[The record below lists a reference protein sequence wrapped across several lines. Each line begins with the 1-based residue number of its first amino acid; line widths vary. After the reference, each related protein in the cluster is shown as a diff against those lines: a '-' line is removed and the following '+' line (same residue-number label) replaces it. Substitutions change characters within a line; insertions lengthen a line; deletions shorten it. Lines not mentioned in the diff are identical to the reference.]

1 MAASQQLFAG
11 PAEGLGI
18 GGQERGGEAGDDD
31 TCGDRGVGVRV
42 TGPAAVQPRERDGL
56 DQRMVDRVPGLRRA
70 DAIHHS
76 CTSEILTEGP
86 WARDLG
92 GSRPTIRGTVVVVSE
107 RQGGNDRVAVPSTGV
122 PAAGALDRFATGA
135 RLAARDGL
143 GREERRGHVVT
154 EVEVD
159 AVEVAPLGPV
169 DYVVIEFPEARFTG
183 AGLPALLEVVA
194 KGVIRVLDAVII
206 KQNEDG
212 SWISV
217 SVTDLDADGGVWDMI
232 SGWGGDV
239 LGQDDFDEVGA
250 ILAPGAAAAIIVY
263 ENTWAGPFAQA
274 MLDAGGQV
282 VAFERVGVADVV
294 AALEVAA
301 AESIV
306 EN

>member
-1 MAASQQLFAG
+1 M
-11 PAEGLGI
+11 
-18 GGQERGGEAGDDD
+18 
-31 TCGDRGVGVRV
+31 
-42 TGPAAVQPRERDGL
+42 
-56 DQRMVDRVPGLRRA
+56 
-70 DAIHHS
+70 
-76 CTSEILTEGP
+76 
-86 WARDLG
+86 
-92 GSRPTIRGTVVVVSE
+92 
-107 RQGGNDRVAVPSTGV
+107 
-122 PAAGALDRFATGA
+122 
-135 RLAARDGL
+135 
-143 GREERRGHVVT
+143 T

-169 DYVVIEFPEARFTG
+169 DYVVIEFADARFTG

-274 MLDAGGQV
+274 MLDAGGEV

-294 AALEVAA
+294 AALEAAA
-301 AESIV
+301 AESID